1 MALSG
6 GGHRV
11 EITIRRMTSF
21 LLLPLF
27 TISYEVKAL
36 NFSGTLEF
44 ISVHNGDVKNYCNPN
59 DPRVAGESFQHLR
72 PVSAEVKDGVSYLV
86 TETVYGGKGCTFM
99 RNRCSLPG
107 EFRAGRTLCHQ
118 KNGNRYQGG

>member
-1 MALSG
+1 MFEGTVEKAAEAGYAEWIHAETGSVALS

-72 PVSAEVKDGVSYLV
+72 RSVQ
-86 TETVYGGKGCTFM
+86 
-99 RNRCSLPG
+99 R
-107 EFRAGRTLCHQ
+107 
-118 KNGNRYQGG
+118 